1 MHTIIVELPAWLYYL
16 MAANLCLTGAT
27 FFMKLLDRIDK
38 R

>member
-1 MHTIIVELPAWLYYL
+1 MQTIIVELPSWLYYL

-27 FFMKLLDRIDK
+27 FLLKLIDRIDK